1 MLILVRAAGSRV
13 PEPASQHLFNGEPP
27 LRIQVPKQHASFRN
41 SGVGTKR
48 CSRARVFCAVLTVL
62 VVSLTSMAPRV
73 SAAAIDPGRE
83 IDIGGRKLYLVCGG
97 QLAPGR
103 PTVVL
108 VSGYHDSS
116 DPWTQAD
123 VLSLLPGAVG
133 PPVLP
138 GLARNQRVCAYDRPG
153 TLRYIDGLPL
163 TSRSTAVT
171 QPRTARDLTVEL
183 HELLSAA
190 RVPPPYVLVGHSL
203 GGLVVLLYA
212 RTYPHEVGGIVF
224 VDSFSPTIPN
234 GLGVLWPRYRA
245 IINPPSSAQP
255 LASLKLAASETI
267 LLDESIKQLEQA
279 PPLATMPLAVLT
291 KTEPF
296 RIPAGALPSGITLP
310 QIDAGYNDA
319 EKYFVALMPETPQI
333 FATGSEHYIQLSQP
347 DLVISATELIV
358 RRAVSTI
365 R

>member
-1 MLILVRAAGSRV
+1 
-13 PEPASQHLFNGEPP
+13 
-27 LRIQVPKQHASFRN
+27 VPKQHASLKT
-41 SGVGTKR
+41 SGVGIEG
-48 CSRARVFCAVLTVL
+48 CSRAHVFCVVLTV
-62 VVSLTSMAPRV
+62 VAASLASMAPR
-73 SAAAIDPGRE
+73 SFGAAIDPGHR
-83 IDIGGRKLYLVCGG
+83 IDIGGRELYLVCGG

-138 GLARNQRVCAYDRPG
+138 GLARSQRVCAYDRPG

-163 TSRSTAVT
+163 TSRSTAVS
-171 QPRTARDLTVEL
+171 QPRTVKDLTVEL
-183 HELLSAA
+183 HALLSKA

-203 GGLVVLLYA
+203 GGLIALLYA
-212 RTYPHEVGGIVF
+212 RTYPHEIGGIVF

-234 GLGVLWPRYRA
+234 RLGVLWPLYRA
-245 IINPPSSAQP
+245 VINPPSTAQP
-255 LASLKLAASETI
+255 LTSLKLAASETV
-267 LLDESIKQLEQA
+267 LLDESIKQVEQA
-279 PPLATMPLAVLT
+279 PPLATMPLVVLT

-296 RIPAGALPSGITLP
+296 RIPAGALPPGITLP
-310 QIDAGYNDA
+310 QIDVGYNGA
-319 EKYFVALMPETPQI
+319 ESYFVALMPSTPQI

-358 RRAVSTI
+358 RRAMSPI
-365 R
+365 K